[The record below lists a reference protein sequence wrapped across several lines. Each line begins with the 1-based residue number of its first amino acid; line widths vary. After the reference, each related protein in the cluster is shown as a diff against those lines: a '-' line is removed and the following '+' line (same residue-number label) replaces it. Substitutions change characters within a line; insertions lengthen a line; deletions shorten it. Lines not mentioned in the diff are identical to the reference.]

1 MNSQSLQKDYYDL
14 YKSFFGQ
21 HTTVISMPFMI
32 NWSGDVMANYT
43 GISIKQKIPLRLYI
57 GISPANTGKISLEN
71 ITYYEPSESSFTT
84 TPLLCYA
91 PYFMDVEKYLKKKY
105 KSYIEKYK
113 GLKITIFSELPRS
126 MGLGF
131 NSLVALGIVTGLKT
145 LDGSL
150 TENKLKKIQKQTIQS
165 ALNNE
170 ILGLRDLIYEAM
182 ELDIV
187 ISGKPSSSTKI
198 SSFFDGYYPT
208 IAFKEDASTT
218 ISQNELGCEI
228 FGYRLNEIVKG
239 LDNIPYF
246 PFDFAVVYSGK
257 PVIIEQLTKER
268 STVLSWVQD
277 AKKFFQESFSPA
289 CSQQLPIKK
298 PKFYKNFVDTTND
311 PILETY
317 GKIMGATSIEVLYCL
332 KQLLTKDYSDATMT
346 NFLDSL
352 NNMYLAHRITR
363 KNSISFTNFMSHLKK
378 NLREFPGIMALYPN
392 DSTIMGGTV
401 TFVSPHETMR
411 QSLMT
416 AVRSIEKTHP
426 GASLLYNSWADGL
439 EKDGLIIEQAIT
451 QDVCSKFVPRGN
463 RILQTYDGGIIVGE
477 KDVLVQEA
485 QHDVILDM
493 VHGKI
498 FVRGKKLTSQEL
510 HSQNATVEL
519 LSMLFSNLDTEISN
533 KLLSASSY
541 SKNKNE
547 MISKIVLPLRKVV
560 QEKLDKDLPIE
571 CSGKLSLFG
580 VKLKKNSVRVGFL
593 KAM

>member
-1 MNSQSLQKDYYDL
+1 MNSQYLQKEHHDL

-21 HTTVISMPFMI
+21 HTVVISLPFMI
-32 NWSGDVMANYT
+32 NWSWDVMSNYS

-57 GISPANTGKISLEN
+57 WISPANTGKVSLEN
-71 ITYYEPSESSFTT
+71 IIYYEPSETSFTT
-84 TPLLCYA
+84 TKLLCYA

-105 KSYIEKYK
+105 KNYIEKHK
-113 GLKITIFSELPRS
+113 GIKITIFSELPRS
-126 MGLGF
+126 MWLGF
-131 NSLVALGIVTGLKT
+131 NSLVALGIVAGLKT
-145 LDGSL
+145 LDGEL
-150 TENKLKKIQKQTIQS
+150 AENQLKKIQKQTIQS

-170 ILGLRDLIYEAM
+170 ILWVKNLIYEAM
-182 ELDIV
+182 ELDMI
-187 ISGKPSSSTKI
+187 ISWKPSSSTKI
-198 SSFFDGYYPT
+198 SSFFDWYYPT

-218 ISQNELGCEI
+218 ISKNELWWEI
-228 FGYRLNEIVKG
+228 FGYRLNEIVKW
-239 LDNIPYF
+239 LDDMPYF
-246 PFDFAVVYSGK
+246 PFDFAVIYSGK

-268 STVLSWVQD
+268 SATLSRVQD
-277 AKKFFQESFSPA
+277 AKKFFYESFSPA

-298 PKFYKNFVDTTND
+298 PKFYKNFVDTIND

-332 KQLLTKDYSDATMT
+332 KQLLTKDYSDATMS

-363 KNSISFTNFMSHLKK
+363 KNSVAFMEFMSQLKK
-378 NLREFPGIMALYPN
+378 NLGEFPGSMALYPN

-411 QSLMT
+411 QSLM
-416 AVRSIEKTHP
+416 AAIRSIEKTNP
-426 GASLLYNSWADGL
+426 GAALLYNSRWDWWAK
-439 EKDGLIIEQAIT
+439 EWLIIEQAIT
-451 QDVCSKFVPRGN
+451 QNIFSNFVPRGN
-463 RILQTYDGGIIVGE
+463 RVLQTYDGGIMVWE
-477 KDVLVQEA
+477 KDILVQEA
-485 QHDVILDM
+485 QHDIILDM

-498 FVRGKKLTSQEL
+498 FVRWKKLTSQEL

-547 MISKIVLPLRKVV
+547 MVSKIVLPLKKVL

-571 CSGKLSLFG
+571 CSWKLSLFG
-580 VKLKKNSVRVGFL
+580 VKLKKNSIRVGFL